1 MVQVTYTDKRSFSIS
16 IPSELTEGKR
26 RLTKEEIEILEK
38 NQNTSDDPSWQNF
51 YVDAECFDASLIR
64 DSSFS
69 GFIVL
74 GKLRRAMLKYHDLE
88 LEEGI
93 YNSKLINAVTG
104 DDNAIRNVAYFEN
117 YRLGKNVMLFNI
129 QEMSCTS
136 HSKFGEGILKKNE
149 PEENRIWIGVAN
161 ENGGREVLPFK
172 SMITAD
178 AYLWSRYREDAALM
192 KRFVELT
199 EKGACCEGATY
210 GIVKNNAV
218 IKNTTLLKDA
228 EIGECAYIKG
238 AFKLKNITVL
248 SSEAEPSQIGE
259 GVEMVNGIMG
269 SGSRVFYQA
278 VAVRFVIGKNCQ
290 LKYGARLLNSVLG
303 DNSTVSCCEILNN
316 LIFPFHEQHHNS
328 SFLIASTIMGQ
339 SNIASG
345 ATIGSNHNSR
355 SPDGEL
361 VASRGFWPSLSSDFK
376 HNSRFASFVLI
387 AKGSYQYELDIPYPF
402 SLVALGENGDRS
414 VRIFPAWWFM
424 YDMFAL
430 VRNRYKFKKRDKR
443 VVPVQHIETDPFAPD
458 TMQEIMTALD
468 RIVRLTAE
476 ERIRLCGQRGAHCS
490 RSPTDAKE
498 GADARMHGKSDDCGD
513 GENSGGYRPSADAPG
528 ANGCIDGDNG
538 TREDDTDKE
547 RLAEAKAF
555 FEKNPDADFTLAD
568 AQCQKKYGAT
578 IFRPAYAYHQYRK
591 IIKYFAAKTI
601 IEYCDENGIA
611 SVSPAVLAEIARH
624 PLYTEWLNAGG
635 QIIPLEKID
644 ELREKVK
651 GGEIASWDEVH
662 AFYDACEASY
672 LADKT
677 RYALY
682 LLECIYGVPFERC
695 SAEQYRNLV
704 ESVAAVSNDM
714 YELSV
719 SSREKDYTD
728 YYRKMTYRNRKEMDA
743 VLGTIDDDDFLR
755 MLKDDTEKFNKKLRR
770 VFTV

>member
-1 MVQVTYTDKRSFSIS
+1 MVQVTHTNKCSLSVS
-16 IPSELTEGKR
+16 VPSELTAGKR
-26 RLTKEEIEILEK
+26 HLTQAEIEALEK
-38 NQNTSDDPSWQNF
+38 NHNTSDDPSWQNF
-51 YVDAECFDASLIR
+51 YVDAECFDTSLIR

-104 DDNAIRNVAYFEN
+104 DDNVIRNVAYFEN

-129 QEMSCTS
+129 QEMSCTT
-136 HSKFGEGILKKNE
+136 HSKFGEGILKKGE
-149 PEENRIWIGVAN
+149 PAENRIWIGVAN

-172 SMITAD
+172 SMIPAD

-192 KRFVELT
+192 KRFVALT

-468 RIVRLTAE
+468 RIVRLTAK
-476 ERIRLCGQRGAHCS
+476 ERIRLCGR
-490 RSPTDAKE
+490 T
-498 GADARMHGKSDDCGD
+498 
-513 GENSGGYRPSADAPG
+513 DAPG
-528 ANGCIDGDNG
+528 ANGCSDGDNG

-555 FEKNPDADFTLAD
+555 FGKNPDADFTLSD
-568 AQCQKKYGAT
+568 AQCQKRYGAT

-704 ESVAAVSNDM
+704 ESVAAVSDDM
-714 YELSV
+714 YALSV

-728 YYRKMTYRNRKEMDA
+728 YYRKMTYRSREEMDA
-743 VLGTIDDDDFLR
+743 VLGTIDSDDFLT
-755 MLKDDTEKFNKKLRR
+755 MLKDDTERFNKKLRR

>member
-1 MVQVTYTDKRSFSIS
+1 MVQVTYTAKRSFSIS
-16 IPSELTEGKR
+16 VPSELTAGKR
-26 RLTKEEIEILEK
+26 RLTKEEIEVLEK
-38 NQNTSDDPSWQNF
+38 NQNTSDDFLWQNF

-88 LEEGI
+88 LEAGI

-136 HSKFGEGILKKNE
+136 HSKFGEGILKKGE

-178 AYLWSRYREDAALM
+178 AYLWSRYREDGTLM
-192 KRFVELT
+192 KSFVALT
-199 EKGACCEGATY
+199 EKGASSEEATY

-248 SSEAEPSQIGE
+248 SSGAEPSQIGE

-361 VASRGFWPSLSSDFK
+361 IASRGFWPSLSSDFK
-376 HNSRFASFVLI
+376 HNSRFASFVLV

-443 VVPVQHIETDPFAPD
+443 IVPVQHIETDPFAPD
-458 TMQEIMTALD
+458 TMQEIMKVLE
-468 RIVRLTAE
+468 RIVRLKAE
-476 ERIRLCGQRGAHCS
+476 ESARLCGRA
-490 RSPTDAKE
+490 DAKE
-498 GADARMHGKSDDCGD
+498 GADGGDHASEGGHGTFGGGED
-513 GENSGGYRPSADAPG
+513 GVIEAAK
-528 ANGCIDGDNG
+528 I
-538 TREDDTDKE
+538 E
-547 RLAEAKAF
+547 EAKAF

-568 AQCQKKYGAT
+568 AQCQKKYGST

-601 IEYCDENGIA
+601 IEYCDENDIV
-611 SVSPAVLAEIARH
+611 SVSSAVFADIARY

-651 GGEIASWDEVH
+651 RGEISSWDEVH
-662 AFYDACEASY
+662 TFYDACAASY

-677 RYALY
+677 RYALH

-695 SAEQYRNLV
+695 SSEQYRNLV
-704 ESVAAVSNDM
+704 ESVVSVSNDM

-728 YYRKMTYRNRKEMDA
+728 YYRRMTYRSREEMDA
-743 VLGTIDDDDFLR
+743 VLGTIDSDDFLT
-755 MLKDDTEKFNKKLRR
+755 MLKDDTDRFNKKLRR
-770 VFTV
+770 VFAL

>member
-1 MVQVTYTDKRSFSIS
+1 MVQVTYTAKRSFS
-16 IPSELTEGKR
+16 IPSELTAGKR
-26 RLTKEEIEILEK
+26 RLTKEEIEALEK
-38 NQNTSDDPSWQNF
+38 NQNTSDDSLWQNF

-93 YNSKLINAVTG
+93 YNSKLINVVTG
-104 DDNAIRNVAYFEN
+104 DDNVIRNVAYFEN

-129 QEMSCTS
+129 QEMSCTT
-136 HSKFGEGILKKNE
+136 HSKFGEGILKKGE

-172 SMITAD
+172 SMIPAD
-178 AYLWSRYREDAALM
+178 AYLWSRYREDGALM
-192 KRFVELT
+192 KRFVALT
-199 EKGACCEGATY
+199 EKGAASEEATY

-361 VASRGFWPSLSSDFK
+361 IASRGFWPSLSSDFK
-376 HNSRFASFVLI
+376 HNSRFASFVLV

-458 TMQEIMTALD
+458 TMQEIMRALD
-468 RIVRLTAE
+468 RIVRLTAK
-476 ERIRLCGQRGAHCS
+476 ERIRLCGR
-490 RSPTDAKE
+490 T
-498 GADARMHGKSDDCGD
+498 
-513 GENSGGYRPSADAPG
+513 DAPG
-528 ANGCIDGDNG
+528 ANGCSDGYNG

-547 RLAEAKAF
+547 RIAETKAF
-555 FEKNPDADFTLAD
+555 FEKNPDADFTLSD
-568 AQCQKKYGAT
+568 AQCQKRYGAT
-578 IFRPAYAYHQYRK
+578 VFRPAYAYHQYRK

-611 SVSPAVLAEIARH
+611 SVSPAVFADIARH

-651 GGEIASWDEVH
+651 RGEISSWDEVH
-662 AFYDACEASY
+662 RFYDACAASY

-695 SAEQYRNLV
+695 SAEQFRNLV
-704 ESVAAVSNDM
+704 ESVAAVSDDM

-728 YYRKMTYRNRKEMDA
+728 YYRKMTYRSREEMDA
-743 VLGTIDDDDFLR
+743 VLGTIDRDDFLT
-755 MLKDDTEKFNKKLRR
+755 MLKDDTERFNKKLYRIFA
-770 VFTV
+770 V

>member
-51 YVDAECFDASLIR
+51 YVDAECFDAFLIR

-69 GFIVL
+69 GFTVL

-136 HSKFGEGILKKNE
+136 HSKFGEGILKKGE

-178 AYLWSRYREDAALM
+178 AYLWSRYREDGALM
-192 KRFVELT
+192 KRFVALT
-199 EKGACCEGATY
+199 EKGASSAEATY

-328 SFLIASTIMGQ
+328 SFLIASMIMGQ

-376 HNSRFASFVLI
+376 HNSRFASFVLV

-443 VVPVQHIETDPFAPD
+443 IVPVQHIETDPFAPD
-458 TMQEIMTALD
+458 TMQEIMKVLE
-468 RIVRLTAE
+468 RIVRLKAE
-476 ERIRLCGQRGAHCS
+476 ETVRLCGQA
-490 RSPTDAKE
+490 DAKE
-498 GADARMHGKSDDCGD
+498 GADGSGDHSSADNHGVSCG
-513 GENSGGYRPSADAPG
+513 GENGVIEAAK
-528 ANGCIDGDNG
+528 I
-538 TREDDTDKE
+538 E
-547 RLAEAKAF
+547 EAKAF

-601 IEYCDENGIA
+601 IEYCDEKNIV
-611 SVSPAVLAEIARH
+611 SVSPAVLADMARY

-651 GGEIASWDEVH
+651 RGEMSSWNEVH
-662 AFYDACEASY
+662 RFYDACAASY

-682 LLECIYGVPFERC
+682 LLEYIYGIPFERC
-695 SAEQYRNLV
+695 STEQYRNLV
-704 ESVAAVSNDM
+704 ESVISVSNDM

-728 YYRKMTYRNRKEMDA
+728 YYRKMTYRSREEMDA
-743 VLGTIDDDDFLR
+743 VLGTIDSDDFLT
-755 MLKDDTEKFNKKLRR
+755 MLKDDTERFNKKLYR
-770 VFTV
+770 VFAL

>member
-1 MVQVTYTDKRSFSIS
+1 MVQVTYTDKRSFSV
-16 IPSELTEGKR
+16 PSELTAGKR
-26 RLTKEEIEILEK
+26 HLTKEEIEALEK
-38 NQNTSDDPSWQNF
+38 NHNTSDDSSWQNF

-129 QEMSCTS
+129 QEMSCTP
-136 HSKFGEGILKKNE
+136 HSKFGEGILKKGE

-172 SMITAD
+172 SMIPAD
-178 AYLWSRYREDAALM
+178 AYLWSRYREDGALM
-192 KRFVELT
+192 KRFVALT
-199 EKGACCEGATY
+199 EKGAASEEATY

-248 SSEAEPSQIGE
+248 SSAAEPSQIGE

-269 SGSRVFYQA
+269 YGSRVFYQA

-376 HNSRFASFVLI
+376 HNSRFASFTLV

-468 RIVRLTAE
+468 RIVRLTA
-476 ERIRLCGQRGAHCS
+476 
-490 RSPTDAKE
+490 
-498 GADARMHGKSDDCGD
+498 
-513 GENSGGYRPSADAPG
+513 
-528 ANGCIDGDNG
+528 
-538 TREDDTDKE
+538 KE
-547 RLAEAKAF
+547 RARLSGQGAAKAF
-555 FEKNPDADFTLAD
+555 FEKNPDADFTLSD

-611 SVSPAVLAEIARH
+611 SLSPAVLAEIARH

-635 QIIPLEKID
+635 QIIPREKID
-644 ELREKVK
+644 ELRDKV
-651 GGEIASWDEVH
+651 GRGEIASWDEVH
-662 AFYDACEASY
+662 AFYDACNISY
-672 LADKT
+672 LADKA
-677 RYALY
+677 RYAFY
-682 LLECIYGVPFERC
+682 LLEYIYDLPFERC
-695 SAEQYRNLV
+695 TDEQYRNLV

-714 YELSV
+714 YALSV

-728 YYRKMTYRNRKEMDA
+728 YYRKMTYRSREEMDA
-743 VLGTIDDDDFLR
+743 VLGAIDSDDFLT
-755 MLKDDTEKFNKKLRR
+755 MLKDDTEKFNKKLLR

>member
-38 NQNTSDDPSWQNF
+38 NQNISDDPSWQNF
-51 YVDAECFDASLIR
+51 YVDAECFEASLIR

-69 GFIVL
+69 GFTVL

-136 HSKFGEGILKKNE
+136 HSKFGEGILKKGE

-178 AYLWSRYREDAALM
+178 VYLWSRYREDGALM
-192 KRFVELT
+192 KRFVALT
-199 EKGACCEGATY
+199 EKGASSAEATY

-376 HNSRFASFVLI
+376 HNSQFASFVLV

-443 VVPVQHIETDPFAPD
+443 IVPVQHIETDPFAPD
-458 TMQEIMTALD
+458 TMQEIMKVLE
-468 RIVRLTAE
+468 RIVRLKAE
-476 ERIRLCGQRGAHCS
+476 ETARLCGR
-490 RSPTDAKE
+490 TDAKE
-498 GADARMHGKSDDCGD
+498 GVDGSGDHSSADDHGVSCG
-513 GENSGGYRPSADAPG
+513 GENGMIEAAK
-528 ANGCIDGDNG
+528 I
-538 TREDDTDKE
+538 E
-547 RLAEAKAF
+547 EAKAF

-601 IEYCDENGIA
+601 IEYCDEKNIV
-611 SVSPAVLAEIARH
+611 SVSPAVLADMARY

-651 GGEIASWDEVH
+651 RGEMSSWDEVH
-662 AFYDACEASY
+662 RFYDACAASY

-682 LLECIYGVPFERC
+682 LLEYIYGIPFERC
-695 SAEQYRNLV
+695 STEQYRNLV
-704 ESVAAVSNDM
+704 ESVISVSDDM

-728 YYRKMTYRNRKEMDA
+728 YYRKMTYRSREEMDA
-743 VLGTIDDDDFLR
+743 VLGTIDSDDFLT
-755 MLKDDTEKFNKKLRR
+755 MLKDDTERFNKKLYR
-770 VFTV
+770 VFAL

>member
-51 YVDAECFDASLIR
+51 YVDAECFEASLIR

-69 GFIVL
+69 GFTVL

-136 HSKFGEGILKKNE
+136 HSKFGEGILKKGE

-178 AYLWSRYREDAALM
+178 AYLWSRYREDGALM
-192 KRFVELT
+192 KRFVALT
-199 EKGACCEGATY
+199 EKGVSNAEATY

-376 HNSRFASFVLI
+376 HNSRFASFVLV

-443 VVPVQHIETDPFAPD
+443 IVPVQHIETDPFAPD
-458 TMQEIMTALD
+458 TMQEIMKVLE
-468 RIVRLTAE
+468 RIIRLKAE
-476 ERIRLCGQRGAHCS
+476 ETARLCGQA
-490 RSPTDAKE
+490 DAKE
-498 GADARMHGKSDDCGD
+498 GAGSGGDHSSADEHGTSCG
-513 GENSGGYRPSADAPG
+513 GENGVIEAAK
-528 ANGCIDGDNG
+528 I
-538 TREDDTDKE
+538 E
-547 RLAEAKAF
+547 EAKAF
-555 FEKNPDADFTLAD
+555 FEKNPAADFTLSD

-601 IEYCDENGIA
+601 IEYCDEKNIV
-611 SVSPAVLAEIARH
+611 SVSPAVLADMARY

-651 GGEIASWDEVH
+651 RGEMSSWDEVH
-662 AFYDACEASY
+662 RFYDACAASY

-682 LLECIYGVPFERC
+682 LLEYIYGIPFERC
-695 SAEQYRNLV
+695 STEQYRNLV
-704 ESVAAVSNDM
+704 ESVISVSNDM

-728 YYRKMTYRNRKEMDA
+728 YYRKMTYRSREEMDA
-743 VLGTIDDDDFLR
+743 VLGTIDSDDFLT
-755 MLKDDTEKFNKKLRR
+755 MLKDDTERFNKKLYR
-770 VFTV
+770 VFAL

>member
-1 MVQVTYTDKRSFSIS
+1 MVQVTYTDKRSFSV
-16 IPSELTEGKR
+16 PSELTAGKR
-26 RLTKEEIEILEK
+26 GLTKEEIEALEK
-38 NQNTSDDPSWQNF
+38 NHNTSDDPLWQNF

-74 GKLRRAMLKYHDLE
+74 GKLKRAMLKYHDLE

-93 YNSKLINAVTG
+93 YNSKLINAATG

-129 QEMSCTS
+129 QEMSCTP
-136 HSKFGEGILKKNE
+136 HSKFGEGILKKDE

-172 SMITAD
+172 SMIPAD
-178 AYLWSRYREDAALM
+178 AYLWSRYREDGALM
-192 KRFVELT
+192 KRFVALT
-199 EKGACCEGATY
+199 EKGTASEEATY
-210 GIVKNNAV
+210 GIIKNNAV

-269 SGSRVFYQA
+269 YGSRVFYQA

-316 LIFPFHEQHHNS
+316 LLFPFHEQHHNS

-376 HNSRFASFVLI
+376 HNSRFASFVLV

-443 VVPVQHIETDPFAPD
+443 VVPLQHIETDPFAPD
-458 TMQEIMTALD
+458 TMQEIMRALD
-468 RIVRLTAE
+468 RIVRLTAKERMHSSERTDVKE
-476 ERIRLCGQRGAHCS
+476 EAEDDGVNEGGDHSSADGH
-490 RSPTDAKE
+490 
-498 GADARMHGKSDDCGD
+498 GADGDVARGVI
-513 GENSGGYRPSADAPG
+513 EAAR
-528 ANGCIDGDNG
+528 I
-538 TREDDTDKE
+538 E
-547 RLAEAKAF
+547 EAKAF
-555 FEKNPDADFTLAD
+555 FEKNPDADFTLSD
-568 AQCQKKYGAT
+568 AQCQKRYGAT

-601 IEYCDENGIA
+601 IEYCDENDIA

-651 GGEIASWDEVH
+651 GGEISSWEKVH
-662 AFYDACEASY
+662 AFYDACAASY
-672 LADKT
+672 LTDKT

-682 LLECIYGVPFERC
+682 LLECVYGIPFERC
-695 SAEQYRNLV
+695 TDAQYRNLV

-714 YELSV
+714 YALSV

-728 YYRKMTYRNRKEMDA
+728 YYRKMTYRSREEMDA
-743 VLGTIDDDDFLR
+743 VLGTIDRDDFLT
-755 MLKDDTEKFNKKLRR
+755 MLKDDTERFNKKLLR

>member
-51 YVDAECFDASLIR
+51 YVDAECFEASLIR

-69 GFIVL
+69 GFTVL

-136 HSKFGEGILKKNE
+136 HSKFGEGILKKGE

-178 AYLWSRYREDAALM
+178 AYLWSRYREDGALM
-192 KRFVELT
+192 KRFVALT
-199 EKGACCEGATY
+199 EKGASNAEATY

-376 HNSRFASFVLI
+376 HNSRFASFVLV

-443 VVPVQHIETDPFAPD
+443 IVPVQHIETDPFAPD
-458 TMQEIMTALD
+458 TMQEIMKVLE
-468 RIVRLTAE
+468 RIVRLKAE
-476 ERIRLCGQRGAHCS
+476 ETARLCGQA
-490 RSPTDAKE
+490 DAKE
-498 GADARMHGKSDDCGD
+498 GADGNGDHSSADRHGASCG
-513 GENSGGYRPSADAPG
+513 GENGVIEAAK
-528 ANGCIDGDNG
+528 I
-538 TREDDTDKE
+538 E
-547 RLAEAKAF
+547 EAKAF

-601 IEYCDENGIA
+601 IEYCDEKNIV
-611 SVSPAVLAEIARH
+611 SVSPAVLTDMARY

-651 GGEIASWDEVH
+651 RGEMSRWDEVH
-662 AFYDACEASY
+662 RFYDACAASY

-682 LLECIYGVPFERC
+682 LLEYIYGIPFERC
-695 SAEQYRNLV
+695 STEQYRNLV
-704 ESVAAVSNDM
+704 ESVISVSNDM

-728 YYRKMTYRNRKEMDA
+728 YYRKMTYRSREEMDA
-743 VLGTIDDDDFLR
+743 VLGTIDSDDFLT
-755 MLKDDTEKFNKKLRR
+755 MLKDDTERFNKKLYR
-770 VFTV
+770 VFAL

>member
-1 MVQVTYTDKRSFSIS
+1 MVQVTYTDKRSFSV
-16 IPSELTEGKR
+16 PSELTAGKR
-26 RLTKEEIEILEK
+26 GLTKEEIEALEK
-38 NQNTSDDPSWQNF
+38 NHNTSDDPLWQNF

-74 GKLRRAMLKYHDLE
+74 GKLKRAMLKYHDLE

-129 QEMSCTS
+129 QEMSCTP
-136 HSKFGEGILKKNE
+136 HSKFGEGILKKDE

-172 SMITAD
+172 SMIPAD
-178 AYLWSRYREDAALM
+178 AYLWSRYREDGALM
-192 KRFVELT
+192 KRFVALT
-199 EKGACCEGATY
+199 EKGAASEEATY

-269 SGSRVFYQA
+269 YGSRVFYQA

-376 HNSRFASFVLI
+376 HNSRFASFVLV

-458 TMQEIMTALD
+458 TMQEIMRALD
-468 RIVRLTAE
+468 RIVRLKAE
-476 ERIRLCGQRGAHCS
+476 ERTHSSER
-490 RSPTDAKE
+490 TDTKE
-498 GADARMHGKSDDCGD
+498 EAEDDGVNEGGDHSSADGHGADGDVARGVI
-513 GENSGGYRPSADAPG
+513 EAAR
-528 ANGCIDGDNG
+528 I
-538 TREDDTDKE
+538 E
-547 RLAEAKAF
+547 EAKAF
-555 FEKNPDADFTLAD
+555 FEKNPDADFTLSD
-568 AQCQKKYGAT
+568 AQCQKRYGAT
-578 IFRPAYAYHQYRK
+578 VFRPAYAYHQYRK

-635 QIIPLEKID
+635 QIIPIEKID

-651 GGEIASWDEVH
+651 GGEISSWDEVH
-662 AFYDACEASY
+662 AFYDACNISY

-677 RYALY
+677 RYALH

-695 SAEQYRNLV
+695 SAEQFRNLV

-714 YELSV
+714 YALSV

-728 YYRKMTYRNRKEMDA
+728 YYRKMTYRSREEMDA
-743 VLGTIDDDDFLR
+743 VLGAIDSDDFLT
-755 MLKDDTEKFNKKLRR
+755 MLKDDTEKFNKKLLR
-770 VFTV
+770 VFAL